1 MNPDIIKLLPDS
13 VANQIAAG
21 EVIQRPASVVKE
33 LVENAVDAGATS
45 ISIIIKDAGRTLVQV
60 VDNGCG
66 MSPSDARMAF
76 ERHATSKISNATD
89 LYALHTMG
97 FRGEAL
103 PSIVAVSQV
112 ELRTMRKGDE
122 MGTRLCLAES
132 KFVSQD
138 PIAATPG
145 SNIMVKNLFFNLPA
159 RRKFLKKDS
168 VELGHILREFE
179 RLALVNPHIDFTLV
193 SNDVTLH
200 QLRHATDKQ
209 RIIDLFGKSLDRS
222 LLPIGTAAPFVRIS
236 GYIGLPSAAKK
247 RGFQQFF
254 SVNGRNMRHPFFH
267 RAVMDCYQPL
277 ISSEAQPSYFIN
289 FEVDPANIDVNIH
302 PQKHEIKFED
312 EMPIRDVLVAAIKES
327 LGRFNVSGAMDFD
340 VEDAPDIPV
349 FDPRAGVGVEVPDTA
364 VDDSY
369 NPFAE
374 APAGKRASRFNSDSA
389 PATHHAPRPVTD
401 WQKLY
406 EQFAGERAAGL
417 EEVRASALN
426 DAAELPDTEPEL
438 PGLPA
443 AESGADGT
451 AGRCIQLHGRYIAM
465 PSPSGLTLIDQHRAH
480 VNVLF
485 ARFTDTRRD
494 SAAATQR
501 LIFPD
506 SVELTP
512 SQSAALASMADV
524 AADMG
529 FDIAPLGDGTWAIN
543 GVPADIDGISPA
555 ELLAAM
561 ADDVAATGAHDPE
574 SVRTTAALALA
585 RASAI
590 RAGRVLG
597 ADEMDALTA
606 DLMRL
611 PAPAYTPDGLRV
623 IAVVD
628 NDAIDRLF
636 Q

>member
-76 ERHATSKISNATD
+76 ERHATSKISDATD

-103 PSIVAVSQV
+103 PSIVAVAQV

-122 MGTRLCLAES
+122 MGTRLCLSES
-132 KFVSQD
+132 KFESQD

-179 RLALVNPHIDFTLV
+179 RLALVNPDIDFTLI

-222 LLPIGTAAPFVRIS
+222 LLPIGTSAPFVRIS

-267 RAVMDCYQPL
+267 RAVMDCYQAL
-277 ISSEAQPSYFIN
+277 ISPEAQPSYFIN

-340 VEDAPDIPV
+340 VEDAPDIPA
-349 FDPRAGVGVEVPDTA
+349 FDPRAGVAVPDTA

-374 APAGKRASRFNSDSA
+374 TPAGKRESRFNSE
-389 PATHHAPRPVTD
+389 PAAASRHAPRPVTD

-406 EQFAGERAAGL
+406 EQFAGERAAGF

-426 DAAELPDTEPEL
+426 DAAELADAIPEL
-438 PGLPA
+438 PGIPA
-443 AESGADGT
+443 AECATDGAS
-451 AGRCIQLHGRYIAM
+451 GRCLQLRGRYIAM

-494 SAAATQR
+494 GAATTQR

-506 SVELTP
+506 SAELTP
-512 SQSAALASMADV
+512 SQSAALAGMADV

-529 FDIAPLGDGTWAIN
+529 FDIAPLGGGTWAIN
-543 GVPADIDGISPA
+543 GVPADIAGVSPS

-561 ADDVAATGAHDPE
+561 ADDVAATGTHDSE

-585 RASAI
+585 KASAI
-590 RAGRVLG
+590 RAGRVLT

-628 NDAIDRLF
+628 NDAIERLF